1 MNAKNARVYSNGS
14 CSDASFENY
23 KGPSLR
29 EPLLLESLTSWG
41 HYNKQGNLKNTLW
54 QYVVI

>member
-23 KGPSLR
+23 KGLSLR

-41 HYNKQGNLKNTLW
+41 H
-54 QYVVI
+54 